1 MQLIDTGVFY
11 TNGTYT
17 KTYTSTKEEGIH
29 KTIAYQILDAHDTH
43 TDKDLL
49 HIRFDSLTSHDITYV
64 GIIQTARASGLKKF
78 PVPYVLTNCH
88 NTLCAVGGTINEDD
102 HMFALS
108 AAHKYGGIYVPPNMA
123 VIHSYNR
130 EMMSGCGR
138 MILGSDSHTRY
149 GALGTLGIGEGGGEI
164 AKQLLEKTY
173 DIVRPDVVLV
183 YVHGKVKPGIGP
195 HDIALALC
203 KETYQNGFVK
213 NSIMEFVG
221 EGIHQLSQ
229 EYRNAI
235 DVMTTET
242 TCLSSIWETDETTK
256 QYFINHQREDA
267 YTKLQPTEGA
277 YYQRCIDLDLS
288 QIESMIA
295 LPMHPSY
302 AFSIHDLQAN
312 AYNILLESQT
322 KANAQL
328 QNNVQMDLIKHIQ
341 EDGIHVDQGVIAGC
355 SGGTYGNI
363 MAASAILK
371 DADCGNEEFRLSIYP
386 DSMPVYK
393 ALVEN
398 GCVLDLIST
407 GAVFREA
414 FCGPC
419 FGAGDTPANQELSI
433 RHTTRNFP
441 NREGSKPNEGQI
453 SSVCLMDARSIA
465 ATAKNKGILTA
476 ASDVCDTDE
485 FPYECPFDASIYE
498 KRVYNGYLHPQPD
511 YPLHFGPNIKD
522 WPELPKLSNDLL
534 IQIVSYI
541 DDAVTTTDELIP
553 SGETSSFRSNPL
565 RLAEFTLSRRDP
577 EYVKEAKKVMTYT
590 SQTQEIQ
597 HVYTLLHQAG
607 LHVNPDA
614 TNIVSSIYAN
624 KPGDGSAR
632 EQAASC
638 QRVLG
643 AGANFAK
650 EYATKRYRSNCI
662 NWGMLPFISEESDKL
677 QKGAFVF
684 IKDILDS
691 IEKETPIQAYV
702 IQNETVVPLD
712 CSLGSLTTIEKQ
724 ILKDGCLINY
734 YKNV

>member
-1 MQLIDTGVFY
+1 MKLIDHGVFFE
-11 TNGTYT
+11 NGTYVEN
-17 KTYTSTKEEGIH
+17 SACSKEEGKK
-29 KTIAYQILDAHDTH
+29 KTLAYQIMDAHDTH
-43 TDKDLL
+43 TDDDIL

-102 HMFALS
+102 HQFALS

-149 GALGTLGIGEGGGEI
+149 GALGTMGIGEGGGEL

-173 DIVRPDVVLV
+173 DVARPEVVLV
-183 YVHGKVKPGIGP
+183 YVHGKVKPGVGP

-203 KETYQNGFVK
+203 KETYANGFVK
-213 NSIMEFVG
+213 NRIMEFAG
-221 EGIHQLSQ
+221 EGIHGLSQ

-242 TCLSSIWETDETTK
+242 TCLSSIWETDEKTE
-256 QYFINHQREDA
+256 QYFNQHGRKDA
-267 YTKLQPTEGA
+267 YRCLKVNDGT
-277 YYQRCIDLDLS
+277 YYDRCIDLDLG
-288 QIESMIA
+288 EVECMIA
-295 LPMHPSY
+295 LPMHPSLALPINTFKKDPKKY
-302 AFSIHDLQAN
+302 LKEAEDH
-312 AYNILLESQT
+312 
-322 KANAQL
+322 ANAQL
-328 QNNVQMDLIKHIQ
+328 AHKNMDLVSKVK
-341 EDGIHVDQGVIAGC
+341 EDGTVVVNQGVIAGC

-363 MAASAILK
+363 MAASAILN
-371 DADCGNEEFRLSIYP
+371 DGDCGNGEFRLSIYP

-398 GCVLDLIST
+398 GTVASLISA
-407 GAVFREA
+407 GAIFREA

-419 FGAGDTPANQELSI
+419 FGAGDTPANNELSI

-453 SSVCLMDARSIA
+453 ASVCLMDARSIA
-465 ATAKNKGILTA
+465 ATSRNQGVLTA
-476 ASDVCDTDE
+476 ASDICHEDE
-485 FPYECPFDASIYE
+485 KDYMCPFDASLYE
-498 KRVYNGYLHPQPD
+498 KRVFNGYGKEDPD

-522 WPELPKLSNDLL
+522 WPEQPSLSSDILL
-534 IQIVSYI
+534 KIVSHI
-541 DDAVTTTDELIP
+541 DDSVTTTDELIP
-553 SGETSSFRSNPL
+553 SGETSSYRSNPL

-577 EYVKEAKKVMTYT
+577 DYVNEAKKVKEMDWKN
-590 SQTQEIQ
+590 EEVK
-597 HVYTLLHQAG
+597 HVYALLENSG
-607 LHVNPDA
+607 ITVDPD
-614 TNIVSSIYAN
+614 TNIASSIYAY

-643 AGANFAK
+643 AGANFAY

-662 NWGMLPFISEESDKL
+662 NWGMLPFLTTDDTLLEKGSWVLVKNVKEGLESN
-677 QKGAFVF
+677 
-684 IKDILDS
+684 
-691 IEKETPIQAYV
+691 TPMKAYV
-702 IQNETVVPLD
+702 VHKDAVTMIEVS
-712 CSLGSLTTIEKQ
+712 CGALTRDEIE
-724 ILKDGCLINY
+724 ILEDGCLINY
-734 YKNV
+734 YKHD